1 VYLERL
7 EAVRSV
13 GDKCVA
19 VVVHGAGGDLTVA
32 GPVICW
38 DGFET
43 DGRCLTRS
51 RRGGGVKREGVWPAG
66 CDNIEKG
73 GDCGALKGLK
83 EFNKDEFLVYKEWV
97 CGGVRTELV
106 VDAFRW

>member
-1 VYLERL
+1 MYLERL

-43 DGRCLTRS
+43 DGRCLMRS

>member
-43 DGRCLTRS
+43 DGRCLMRS